1 MAAALLSE
9 TASRLLTPETLRTAA
24 KQSQG
29 IHRVPISLRRAIK
42 RYLRDQDKTHMH
54 RKVLLLSSSFERA
67 KGTGAE
73 LAAASTRSALL
84 DDPHAPASAEQ
95 RTARWKVQSSYGD
108 IGLRYREDETVAY
121 VASRMPAIYAACHRV
136 LREVRRRSPGF
147 APKNVLDFGAGPSSA
162 LWAMR
167 AVWPK
172 SIERVNLIEPSKEM
186 QRAGQTLLDNLKGL
200 PLIHSYDSI
209 QELNRSIEKHERR
222 HDLVISSYA
231 LGEIPSLN
239 DRITIVRQL
248 WDLTKDVLV
257 LLEPGTP
264 QGSKIISQMRS
275 YILWMEKRKC
285 RKSEKSTGAAP
296 SKMKSM
302 VVQED
307 LLKDGAFVVAPCPH
321 DGRCPLE
328 NSDKYCHFVQRLER
342 TSSQRIYKRSKGV
355 PLRGFEDEKFCYV
368 ALRRG
373 KRPEEAWPL
382 DGMKFDTLK
391 ERHAKRNPED
401 LIIDYDDQFPSEEDE
416 EAPDGDED
424 SLVPYASDTQELSLF
439 HEIGEEEEEES
450 IRADLGGGWGRI
462 IYSPIRRGRQVQM
475 DVCRATKWDASEGA
489 FEHVVVTQSKN
500 PALHLQARKS
510 LWGDLWP
517 F

>member
-1 MAAALLSE
+1 MAAALLPE
-9 TASRLLTPETLRTAA
+9 TAPRLLTPETIRAAA

-29 IHRVPISLRRAIK
+29 IQLVPLSLRRAIK
-42 RYLRDQDKTHMH
+42 RYLRDQDKAHMN
-54 RKVLLLSSSFERA
+54 RKVLQLSASFERA
-67 KGTGAE
+67 KGTGTE
-73 LAAASTRSALL
+73 LAAAAMRGAII
-84 DDPHAPASAEQ
+84 DDPRAPSGAEQ
-95 RTARWKVQSSYGD
+95 RAARWKVRSAYGD

-136 LREVRRRSPGF
+136 LREVRRRLPDF
-147 APKNVLDFGAGPSSA
+147 APAKVLDFGAGPSSA

-172 SIERVNLIEPSKEM
+172 SIEKVNLVEPSKEM
-186 QRAGQTLLDNLKGL
+186 QRAGKNLLDNLKGL

-209 QELNRSIEKHERR
+209 QELNRNIEKHERW

-248 WDLTKDVLV
+248 WDLTGDVLV

-264 QGSKIISQMRS
+264 QGAKIISQMRS

-285 RKSEKSTGAAP
+285 RKIEKSTHAAP
-296 SKMKSM
+296 SEMKSI
-302 VVQED
+302 VCQEAS
-307 LLKDGAFVVAPCPH
+307 LKNGAFVVAPCPH

-328 NSDKYCHFVQRLER
+328 NTDKYCHFVQRLER
-342 TSSQRIYKRSKGV
+342 TSSQRAYKRSNGV

-382 DGMKFDTLK
+382 DGMKFETLK

-401 LIIDYDDQFPSEEDE
+401 LIIDYDEQFPSEEDE
-416 EAPDGDED
+416 EAPVNAED
-424 SLVPYASDTQELSLF
+424 SLVPYDSDAQELGLF
-439 HEIGEEEEEES
+439 HETEEEFKEQS
-450 IRADLGGGWGRI
+450 VRADLGGGWGRI
-462 IYSPIRRGRQVQM
+462 IYSPIRRGRQVQL
-475 DVCRATKWDASEGA
+475 DVCRATKRDASEGA
-489 FEHVVVTQSKN
+489 FERVVVTQSKN
-500 PALHLQARKS
+500 PTMHHQARRS